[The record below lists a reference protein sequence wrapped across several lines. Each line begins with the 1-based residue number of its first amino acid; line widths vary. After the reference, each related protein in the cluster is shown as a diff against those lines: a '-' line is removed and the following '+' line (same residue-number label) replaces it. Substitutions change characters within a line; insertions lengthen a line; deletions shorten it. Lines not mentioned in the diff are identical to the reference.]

1 MSLGEEDYA
10 VPKHSVTARLRLVG
24 REPSDV
30 LLHLSEGAAH
40 HRGRE
45 LPSDLL
51 NEDGAFLP
59 VQDPA
64 GGEIR
69 LVHRRCL
76 LWVSVS
82 ADDERRPGGGESAT
96 EADDPG
102 VTSERV
108 RVLFDDGSEL
118 VGSLRWVLPAGQRRV
133 RDYLEQADTF
143 FPLHVGD
150 RVKLVN
156 RDRVASVELQ

>member
-1 MSLGEEDYA
+1 VSLGEADYT
-10 VPKHSVTARLRLVG
+10 VPKHAVTARLRLVG
-24 REPSDV
+24 REPADV
-30 LLHLSEGAAH
+30 LLHLAEGAAR

-51 NEDGAFLP
+51 NQDSAFLP
-59 VQDPA
+59 VQDAA

-69 LVHRRCL
+69 LVHRRSL
-76 LWVSVS
+76 LWVSIA
-82 ADDERRPGGGESAT
+82 ADDERGPDGGASAT
-96 EADDPG
+96 GADDPG
-102 VTSERV
+102 VTSARV

-143 FPLHVGD
+143 FPLHVGE

-156 RDRVASVELQ
+156 RDHVASVELE